1 MAKSVAGIAMGLVKE
16 GERFVVLSDILGE
29 EDHLGDMDFKVA
41 GTDTGITALQMDIKI
56 KGVTPEIMT
65 RALEQAR
72 KGRLHI
78 ISVMNDTIRE
88 PRPEV
93 SALAPK
99 VISLKV
105 PVDKIGLIIGPGGKN
120 IKAISEKSA
129 SKINIEDDGTV
140 TIYCPNKE
148 GAEIAQGI
156 IAGMIE
162 EPEVGRIYKGTVKR
176 VMDFGAF
183 VEILPGK
190 EGLVHVSMLSA
201 EHIESPYDVV
211 KEGQEIEVKLTDI
224 DRMGRVN
231 LATPAALAAKPEGRP
246 PRPERSSH
254 DRGDRRP
261 YGSDRG
267 ERPRGRD
274 GDRGDR
280 RPPRRG

>member
-1 MAKSVAGIAMGLVKE
+1 
-16 GERFVVLSDILGE
+16 
-29 EDHLGDMDFKVA
+29 
-41 GTDTGITALQMDIKI
+41 MDIKI

-65 RALEQAR
+65 QALEQAR

-78 ISVMNDTIRE
+78 LSVMNATIRE
-88 PRPEV
+88 PRAEV

-99 VISLKV
+99 VISLKI

-231 LATPAALAAKPEGRP
+231 LATPAALEAKPEGRP

-261 YGSDRG
+261 YGRDRG